1 LRPSRHGR
9 AFAAKFDDVLQ
20 SILGDDVQ
28 IDGVVQDAAGTFLA
42 VGSVTAGTVLGVEG
56 FEVGYVGG
64 SDFVFAGFT
73 RGIAGGEKEE
83 GGGT

>member
-1 LRPSRHGR
+1 
-9 AFAAKFDDVLQ
+9 
-20 SILGDDVQ
+20 
-28 IDGVVQDAAGTFLA
+28 
-42 VGSVTAGTVLGVEG
+42 VTAGTVLGVEG